1 MNRFPYPTM
10 RDHFDLRAYF
20 VVGPD
25 DTKGRPVTDVVAAAL
40 RGGATFI
47 QLRAKHADTRDL
59 TAMAEAIAAVI
70 AQAGKADTVAFVIDD
85 RVDAAWQCRELGIKV
100 DGVRDLTAMAEAIA
114 AVIAQAGKAD
124 TVAFVIDDRVDAA
137 WQCRELGIKVDGVHI
152 GQDDMAPGQARAL
165 LGPDAIIGLSAETL
179 PHIEAA
185 NALPSG
191 TIDYIGAGPL
201 HYTATKPDAAAVEAD
216 GTKHALGIAGAQ
228 LLCEASRYPVVVG
241 GGVHADD
248 VPALARTA
256 ADGWFVVSAI
266 AAADDPERATREL
279 VQAWTAVR
287 GAARHGVAASAASH
301 PQSDVAAPLQCGA
314 AMFDVEQPHGLP
326 PVLTVAGSDSSG
338 GAGIQADLKTMLANG
353 VFGMSAITS
362 LTAQNTTGVRAVQ
375 NADPSILAD
384 QIDAVFEDI
393 PPMAVKI
400 GMVSSAALIETI
412 ADRLTAHQARNIV
425 LDPVMVATSGAKLI
439 DDDAVAALTTRL
451 FPLATVITPN
461 MPETEALLAQAMQER
476 TSEDDTESARLL
488 SEGIRTEADMET
500 AGRTITP
507 NMPETEA
514 LLAQAMQERTSEDDT
529 ESARLLSEGIR
540 TEADMETAG
549 RTLAKHFGCA
559 VLVKGGHGIKDAND
573 VLVEP
578 DGTATWFTSP
588 RIDNPNTH
596 GTGCTLSSAIAS
608 HLALGETLP
617 QAVRSAKEYLTGAL
631 AEQLDLGHGAGPMD
645 HAWRWR

>member
-10 RDHFDLRAYF
+10 RDRFDLRAYF

-25 DTKGRPVTDVVAAAL
+25 DTKGRPVADVVAAAL

-47 QLRAKHADTRDL
+47 QLRAKHAD
-59 TAMAEAIAAVI
+59 A
-70 AQAGKADTVAFVIDD
+70 
-85 RVDAAWQCRELGIKV
+85 RE
-100 DGVRDLTAMAEAIA
+100 LTAMAEAIA

-152 GQDDMAPGQARAL
+152 GQDDMAPEQARAL

-179 PHIEAA
+179 PHIKTA
-185 NALPSG
+185 NALPDG

-279 VQAWTAVR
+279 LQAWTAVR
-287 GAARHGVAASAASH
+287 GDARHGVAASAASH
-301 PQSDVAAPLQCGA
+301 LQSDAAAPPQCGA
-314 AMFDVEQPHGLP
+314 AMFDVKQPHGLP

-375 NADPSILAD
+375 NADLAILAD

-412 ADRLTAHQARNIV
+412 ADRLTAHQVRNIV

-461 MPETEALLAQAMQER
+461 MPETEALLEQALQER
-476 TSEDDTESARLL
+476 SSANDDPAARLL
-488 SEGIRTEADMET
+488 SEGIRAEADMET
-500 AGRTITP
+500 A
-507 NMPETEA
+507 A
-514 LLAQAMQERTSEDDT
+514 
-529 ESARLLSEGIR
+529 
-540 TEADMETAG
+540 
-549 RTLAKHFGCA
+549 RTLAEHFGCA
-559 VLVKGGHGIKDAND
+559 VLVKGGHGVKDAND

-578 DGTATWFTSP
+578 DGAVTWFTSP

-617 QAVRSAKEYLTGAL
+617 QAVRSAKDYLTGAL

>member
-10 RDHFDLRAYF
+10 RECFDLRAYF

-40 RGGATFI
+40 RGGATFV
-47 QLRAKHADTRDL
+47 QLRAKHADAREL
-59 TAMAEAIAAVI
+59 TDMARAIANVI
-70 AQAGKADTVAFVIDD
+70 DSAGKADTVAFVIDD
-85 RVDAAWQCRELGIKV
+85 RTDVAWQCRQLGIK
-100 DGVRDLTAMAEAIA
+100 I
-114 AVIAQAGKAD
+114 
-124 TVAFVIDDRVDAA
+124 
-137 WQCRELGIKVDGVHI
+137 DGVHI
-152 GQDDMAPGQARAL
+152 GQDDMMPEQARAM

-179 PHIEAA
+179 QHIATA
-185 NALPSG
+185 NALPDG
-191 TIDYIGAGPL
+191 VVDYIGAGPL
-201 HYTATKPDAAAVEAD
+201 HYTATKPEAAAVEAD

-228 LLCEASRYPVVVG
+228 SLCDASRYPVVVG
-241 GGVHADD
+241 GGVHTDD
-248 VPALARTA
+248 IPALARTTA
-256 ADGWFVVSAI
+256 AGWFVVSAI
-266 AAADDPERATREL
+266 AAADDPESATRQL
-279 VQAWTAVR
+279 ISAWTAIR
-287 GAARHGVAASAASH
+287 GEQRHGYAAAGI
-301 PQSDVAAPLQCGA
+301 AAPTASSSIPFLPHWRTK
-314 AMFDVEQPHGLP
+314 QPHGLP

-338 GAGIQADLKTMLANG
+338 GAGIQADLKTMMANG

-362 LTAQNTTGVRAVQ
+362 LTAQNTTGVRDVQ
-375 NADPSILAD
+375 NAEPHVLAE

-400 GMVSSAALIETI
+400 GMVSSADLIETI
-412 ADRLTAHQARNIV
+412 AERLSAHQARNIV

-439 DDDAVAALTTRL
+439 DDDAVAALTSKL

-461 MPETEALLAQAMQER
+461 MPETEALLEQALQER
-476 TSEDDTESARLL
+476 SSADDAPAARLL
-488 SEGIRTEADMET
+488 SAGIRTEADME
-500 AGRTITP
+500 
-507 NMPETEA
+507 M
-514 LLAQAMQERTSEDDT
+514 
-529 ESARLLSEGIR
+529 
-540 TEADMETAG
+540 AG
-549 RTLAKHFGCA
+549 RTLAEHFGCA
-559 VLVKGGHGIKDAND
+559 VLVKGGHGVKDAND

-617 QAVRSAKEYLTGAL
+617 QAVRSAKDYLTGAL

>member
-10 RDHFDLRAYF
+10 RDRFDLRAYF

-25 DTKGRPVTDVVAAAL
+25 DTKGRPVADVVAAAL

-47 QLRAKHADTRDL
+47 QLRAKHAD
-59 TAMAEAIAAVI
+59 A
-70 AQAGKADTVAFVIDD
+70 
-85 RVDAAWQCRELGIKV
+85 RE
-100 DGVRDLTAMAEAIA
+100 LTAMAEAIA

-152 GQDDMAPGQARAL
+152 GQDDMAPEQARAL
-165 LGPDAIIGLSAETL
+165 IGPDAIIGLSAETL

-256 ADGWFVVSAI
+256 AAGWFVVSTI

-279 VQAWTAVR
+279 LQAWIAVR
-287 GAARHGVAASAASH
+287 GDARHGVAASAASH
-301 PQSDVAAPLQCGA
+301 PQSDVAAPPQCGA
-314 AMFDVEQPHGLP
+314 AMFDVKQPHGLP

-338 GAGIQADLKTMLANG
+338 GAGIQADLKTMMANG

-375 NADPSILAD
+375 NADPAILAD

-412 ADRLTAHQARNIV
+412 ADRLTAHQAQNIV

-500 AGRTITP
+500 AGRT
-507 NMPETEA
+507 
-514 LLAQAMQERTSEDDT
+514 
-529 ESARLLSEGIR
+529 
-540 TEADMETAG
+540 
-549 RTLAKHFGCA
+549 LAKHFGCA

-578 DGTATWFTSP
+578 DGTVTWFTSP

-631 AEQLDLGHGAGPMD
+631 AEQLDLGHGSGPMD

>member
-1 MNRFPYPTM
+1 MNRSPYPTM
-10 RDHFDLRAYF
+10 RDRFDLRAYF

-25 DTKGRPVTDVVAAAL
+25 DTKGRPVADVVATAL

-47 QLRAKHADTRDL
+47 QLRAKHAD
-59 TAMAEAIAAVI
+59 A
-70 AQAGKADTVAFVIDD
+70 
-85 RVDAAWQCRELGIKV
+85 
-100 DGVRDLTAMAEAIA
+100 RDLTAMAEAIA

-152 GQDDMAPGQARAL
+152 GQDDMAPEQARAL

-185 NALPSG
+185 NALPSS

-248 VPALARTA
+248 VPTLARTA
-256 ADGWFVVSAI
+256 AAGWFVVSAI

-287 GAARHGVAASAASH
+287 GATRHGLAASAASH
-301 PQSDVAAPLQCGA
+301 PQSEVAAPLQCGA

-500 AGRTITP
+500 AGRT
-507 NMPETEA
+507 
-514 LLAQAMQERTSEDDT
+514 
-529 ESARLLSEGIR
+529 
-540 TEADMETAG
+540 
-549 RTLAKHFGCA
+549 LAKHFGCA

>member
-10 RDHFDLRAYF
+10 RDRFDLRAYF

-25 DTKGRPVTDVVAAAL
+25 DTKGRPVADVVAAAL

-47 QLRAKHADTRDL
+47 QLRAKHAD
-59 TAMAEAIAAVI
+59 A
-70 AQAGKADTVAFVIDD
+70 
-85 RVDAAWQCRELGIKV
+85 RE
-100 DGVRDLTAMAEAIA
+100 LTAMAEAIA

-152 GQDDMAPGQARAL
+152 GQDDMAPEQARAL
-165 LGPDAIIGLSAETL
+165 IGPDAIIGLSAETL

-241 GGVHADD
+241 DGVHADD

-256 ADGWFVVSAI
+256 AAGWFVVSAI

-279 VQAWTAVR
+279 LQAWIAVR
-287 GAARHGVAASAASH
+287 VDARHGVAASAASH
-301 PQSDVAAPLQCGA
+301 PQSDVAAPPQCGA
-314 AMFDVEQPHGLP
+314 AMFDVKQPHGLP

-338 GAGIQADLKTMLANG
+338 GAGIQADLKTMLSNG

-375 NADPSILAD
+375 NADPAILAD

-412 ADRLTAHQARNIV
+412 ADRLTAHQAQNIV

-500 AGRTITP
+500 AGRT
-507 NMPETEA
+507 
-514 LLAQAMQERTSEDDT
+514 
-529 ESARLLSEGIR
+529 
-540 TEADMETAG
+540 
-549 RTLAKHFGCA
+549 LAKHFGCA

-578 DGTATWFTSP
+578 DGTVTWFTSP

-617 QAVRSAKEYLTGAL
+617 QAVRSAKDYLTGAL
-631 AEQLDLGHGAGPMD
+631 AEQLDLGHGSGPMD

>member
-10 RDHFDLRAYF
+10 RDRFDLRAYF

-25 DTKGRPVTDVVAAAL
+25 DTKGRPVADVVAAAL

-47 QLRAKHADTRDL
+47 QLRAKHADARN
-59 TAMAEAIAAVI
+59 
-70 AQAGKADTVAFVIDD
+70 
-85 RVDAAWQCRELGIKV
+85 
-100 DGVRDLTAMAEAIA
+100 LTAMAEAIA

-152 GQDDMAPGQARAL
+152 GQDDMAPEQARAL
-165 LGPDAIIGLSAETL
+165 LGPDAVIGLSAETL

-191 TIDYIGAGPL
+191 AIDYIGAGPL

-256 ADGWFVVSAI
+256 AAGWFVVSAI

-279 VQAWTAVR
+279 LQAWTAVR
-287 GAARHGVAASAASH
+287 GDARHGVATSAASH

-314 AMFDVEQPHGLP
+314 AMFDVKQPRGLP

-375 NADPSILAD
+375 NADPAILAD

-461 MPETEALLAQAMQER
+461 MPETEALLAQIMQER
-476 TSEDDTESARLL
+476 TSEDDTESTRLL

-500 AGRTITP
+500 A
-507 NMPETEA
+507 A
-514 LLAQAMQERTSEDDT
+514 
-529 ESARLLSEGIR
+529 
-540 TEADMETAG
+540 
-549 RTLAKHFGCA
+549 RTLAEHFGCA

-578 DGTATWFTSP
+578 DGTVTWFTSP

-617 QAVRSAKEYLTGAL
+617 QAVRSAKDYLTGAL
-631 AEQLDLGHGAGPMD
+631 AEQLDLGHGSGPMD

>member
-1 MNRFPYPTM
+1 
-10 RDHFDLRAYF
+10 
-20 VVGPD
+20 
-25 DTKGRPVTDVVAAAL
+25 
-40 RGGATFI
+40 
-47 QLRAKHADTRDL
+47 
-59 TAMAEAIAAVI
+59 
-70 AQAGKADTVAFVIDD
+70 
-85 RVDAAWQCRELGIKV
+85 
-100 DGVRDLTAMAEAIA
+100 
-114 AVIAQAGKAD
+114 
-124 TVAFVIDDRVDAA
+124 
-137 WQCRELGIKVDGVHI
+137 
-152 GQDDMAPGQARAL
+152 MAPEQARAL

-185 NALPSG
+185 NALPSS

-248 VPALARTA
+248 VPTLARTA
-256 ADGWFVVSAI
+256 AAGWFVVSAI

-279 VQAWTAVR
+279 LQAWTAVR
-287 GAARHGVAASAASH
+287 GDARHGVATSAASH

-314 AMFDVEQPHGLP
+314 AMFDVKQPHGLP

-375 NADPSILAD
+375 NADPAILAD

-461 MPETEALLAQAMQER
+461 MPETEALLAQVMQDR

-500 AGRTITP
+500 A
-507 NMPETEA
+507 A
-514 LLAQAMQERTSEDDT
+514 
-529 ESARLLSEGIR
+529 
-540 TEADMETAG
+540 
-549 RTLAKHFGCA
+549 RTLAEHFGCA

>member
-10 RDHFDLRAYF
+10 RDRFDLRAYF

-25 DTKGRPVTDVVAAAL
+25 DTKGRPVADVVAAAL

-47 QLRAKHADTRDL
+47 QLRAKHAD
-59 TAMAEAIAAVI
+59 A
-70 AQAGKADTVAFVIDD
+70 
-85 RVDAAWQCRELGIKV
+85 
-100 DGVRDLTAMAEAIA
+100 RDLTAMAEAIA

-152 GQDDMAPGQARAL
+152 GQDDMAPEQARAL
-165 LGPDAIIGLSAETL
+165 LGPDAIIGLSAEIL
-179 PHIEAA
+179 PHIKTA
-185 NALPSG
+185 NTLPDG

-279 VQAWTAVR
+279 LQAWIAVR
-287 GAARHGVAASAASH
+287 GDARHGVAASAASH
-301 PQSDVAAPLQCGA
+301 LQSDAAAPPQCGA
-314 AMFDVEQPHGLP
+314 AMFDVKQPHGLP

-461 MPETEALLAQAMQER
+461 MPETEALLEQALQER
-476 TSEDDTESARLL
+476 SSANDDPAARLL
-488 SEGIRTEADMET
+488 SEGIRAEADMET
-500 AGRTITP
+500 A
-507 NMPETEA
+507 A
-514 LLAQAMQERTSEDDT
+514 
-529 ESARLLSEGIR
+529 
-540 TEADMETAG
+540 
-549 RTLAKHFGCA
+549 RTLAEHFGCA
-559 VLVKGGHGIKDAND
+559 VLVKGGHGVKDAND

-617 QAVRSAKEYLTGAL
+617 QAVRSAKDYLTGAL
-631 AEQLDLGHGAGPMD
+631 AEQLDLGHGSGPMD
-645 HAWRWR
+645 HAWRWH

>member
-10 RDHFDLRAYF
+10 RDRFDLRAYF

-25 DTKGRPVTDVVAAAL
+25 DTKGRPVADVVAAAL

-47 QLRAKHADTRDL
+47 QLRAKHAD
-59 TAMAEAIAAVI
+59 A
-70 AQAGKADTVAFVIDD
+70 
-85 RVDAAWQCRELGIKV
+85 RE
-100 DGVRDLTAMAEAIA
+100 LTAMAEAIA

-152 GQDDMAPGQARAL
+152 GQDDMAPEQARAL
-165 LGPDAIIGLSAETL
+165 LGPDAVIGLSAETL

-191 TIDYIGAGPL
+191 AIDYIGAGPL

-248 VPALARTA
+248 VPALTRTA
-256 ADGWFVVSAI
+256 AAGWFVVSAI

-279 VQAWTAVR
+279 LQAWTAVR
-287 GAARHGVAASAASH
+287 GDARHGVATSAASH

-314 AMFDVEQPHGLP
+314 AMFDVKQPHGLP

-338 GAGIQADLKTMLANG
+338 GAGIQADLKTMLSNG

-375 NADPSILAD
+375 NADPAILAD
-384 QIDAVFEDI
+384 Q
-393 PPMAVKI
+393 
-400 GMVSSAALIETI
+400 
-412 ADRLTAHQARNIV
+412 
-425 LDPVMVATSGAKLI
+425 ATSGAKLI

-461 MPETEALLAQAMQER
+461 MPETEALLAQAMQEH

-500 AGRTITP
+500 AGH
-507 NMPETEA
+507 
-514 LLAQAMQERTSEDDT
+514 
-529 ESARLLSEGIR
+529 
-540 TEADMETAG
+540 
-549 RTLAKHFGCA
+549 TLAKHFGCA

-631 AEQLDLGHGAGPMD
+631 AEQLDLGHGSGPMD

>member
-1 MNRFPYPTM
+1 MNRSPYPTM
-10 RDHFDLRAYF
+10 RDRFDLRAYF

-25 DTKGRPVTDVVAAAL
+25 DTKGRPVADVVATAL

-47 QLRAKHADTRDL
+47 QLRAKHAD
-59 TAMAEAIAAVI
+59 A
-70 AQAGKADTVAFVIDD
+70 
-85 RVDAAWQCRELGIKV
+85 
-100 DGVRDLTAMAEAIA
+100 RDLTAMAEAIA

-179 PHIEAA
+179 PRIEAA

-500 AGRTITP
+500 AGRT
-507 NMPETEA
+507 
-514 LLAQAMQERTSEDDT
+514 
-529 ESARLLSEGIR
+529 
-540 TEADMETAG
+540 
-549 RTLAKHFGCA
+549 LAKHFGCA

>member
-10 RDHFDLRAYF
+10 RDRFDLRAYF

-25 DTKGRPVTDVVAAAL
+25 DTKGRPVADVVAAAL

-47 QLRAKHADTRDL
+47 QLRAKHADT
-59 TAMAEAIAAVI
+59 
-70 AQAGKADTVAFVIDD
+70 
-85 RVDAAWQCRELGIKV
+85 
-100 DGVRDLTAMAEAIA
+100 RDLTAMAEAIA

-216 GTKHALGIAGAQ
+216 GIKHALGIAGAQ

-375 NADPSILAD
+375 NADPSILSD

-451 FPLATVITPN
+451 FPLATV
-461 MPETEALLAQAMQER
+461 
-476 TSEDDTESARLL
+476 
-488 SEGIRTEADMET
+488 
-500 AGRTITP
+500 ITP

>member
-10 RDHFDLRAYF
+10 RDRFDLRAYF

-25 DTKGRPVTDVVAAAL
+25 DTKGRPVADVVAAAL

-47 QLRAKHADTRDL
+47 QLRAKHAD
-59 TAMAEAIAAVI
+59 A
-70 AQAGKADTVAFVIDD
+70 
-85 RVDAAWQCRELGIKV
+85 RE
-100 DGVRDLTAMAEAIA
+100 LTAMAEAIA

-152 GQDDMAPGQARAL
+152 GQDDMAPEQARAL

-248 VPALARTA
+248 VPTLARTA

-279 VQAWTAVR
+279 LQAWTAVR
-287 GAARHGVAASAASH
+287 GDARHGVATSAASH
-301 PQSDVAAPLQCGA
+301 PQSDVAAPPQCGA
-314 AMFDVEQPHGLP
+314 AMFDVKQPHGLP

-338 GAGIQADLKTMLANG
+338 GAGIQADLKTMLSNG

-375 NADPSILAD
+375 NADPAILAD

-439 DDDAVAALTTRL
+439 DDDAVAALTSKL

-461 MPETEALLAQAMQER
+461 MPETEALLEQALQER
-476 TSEDDTESARLL
+476 SSANDAPAARLL
-488 SEGIRTEADMET
+488 SEGIRAEADMET
-500 AGRTITP
+500 A
-507 NMPETEA
+507 A
-514 LLAQAMQERTSEDDT
+514 
-529 ESARLLSEGIR
+529 
-540 TEADMETAG
+540 
-549 RTLAKHFGCA
+549 RTLAEHFGCA
-559 VLVKGGHGIKDAND
+559 VLVKGGHGVKDAND

-578 DGTATWFTSP
+578 DGAVTWFTSP

-617 QAVRSAKEYLTGAL
+617 QAVRSAKDYLTGAL
-631 AEQLDLGHGAGPMD
+631 AEQLDLGHGSGPMD

>member
-10 RDHFDLRAYF
+10 RDRFDLRAYF

-25 DTKGRPVTDVVAAAL
+25 DTKGRPVADVVAAAL

-47 QLRAKHADTRDL
+47 QLRAKHAD
-59 TAMAEAIAAVI
+59 A
-70 AQAGKADTVAFVIDD
+70 
-85 RVDAAWQCRELGIKV
+85 
-100 DGVRDLTAMAEAIA
+100 RDLTAMAEAIA

-201 HYTATKPDAAAVEAD
+201 HYTATKPDAAAIEAD

-500 AGRTITP
+500 AGRT
-507 NMPETEA
+507 
-514 LLAQAMQERTSEDDT
+514 
-529 ESARLLSEGIR
+529 
-540 TEADMETAG
+540 
-549 RTLAKHFGCA
+549 LAKHFGCA

>member
-10 RDHFDLRAYF
+10 RDRFDLRAYF

-25 DTKGRPVTDVVAAAL
+25 DTKGRPVADVVAAAL

-47 QLRAKHADTRDL
+47 QLRAKHAD
-59 TAMAEAIAAVI
+59 A
-70 AQAGKADTVAFVIDD
+70 
-85 RVDAAWQCRELGIKV
+85 RE
-100 DGVRDLTAMAEAIA
+100 LTAMAEAIA

-185 NALPSG
+185 NALPSS

-375 NADPSILAD
+375 NADPAILAD

-461 MPETEALLAQAMQER
+461 MPETEALLAQVMQDR

-500 AGRTITP
+500 A
-507 NMPETEA
+507 A
-514 LLAQAMQERTSEDDT
+514 
-529 ESARLLSEGIR
+529 
-540 TEADMETAG
+540 
-549 RTLAKHFGCA
+549 RTLAEHFGCA

>member
-10 RDHFDLRAYF
+10 RDRFDLRAYF

-25 DTKGRPVTDVVAAAL
+25 DTKGRPVADVVAAAL

-47 QLRAKHADTRDL
+47 QLRAKHAD
-59 TAMAEAIAAVI
+59 A
-70 AQAGKADTVAFVIDD
+70 
-85 RVDAAWQCRELGIKV
+85 RE
-100 DGVRDLTAMAEAIA
+100 LTAMAEAIA

-152 GQDDMAPGQARAL
+152 GQDDMAPEQARAL

-179 PHIEAA
+179 PHIKTA
-185 NALPSG
+185 NALPDG

-279 VQAWTAVR
+279 LQAWIAVR
-287 GAARHGVAASAASH
+287 GDARHGVAASAASH
-301 PQSDVAAPLQCGA
+301 LQSDAAAPPQCGA
-314 AMFDVEQPHGLP
+314 AMFDVKQPHGLP

-375 NADPSILAD
+375 NADLAILAD

-461 MPETEALLAQAMQER
+461 MPETEALLEQAMQER

-500 AGRTITP
+500 A
-507 NMPETEA
+507 A
-514 LLAQAMQERTSEDDT
+514 
-529 ESARLLSEGIR
+529 
-540 TEADMETAG
+540 
-549 RTLAKHFGCA
+549 RTLAEHFGCA

-578 DGTATWFTSP
+578 DGTVTWFTSP

-617 QAVRSAKEYLTGAL
+617 QAVRSAKDYLTGAL
-631 AEQLDLGHGAGPMD
+631 AEQLDLGHGSGPMD

>member
-10 RDHFDLRAYF
+10 RDRFDLRAYF

-25 DTKGRPVTDVVAAAL
+25 DTKGRPVADVVAAAL

-47 QLRAKHADTRDL
+47 QLRAKHAD
-59 TAMAEAIAAVI
+59 A
-70 AQAGKADTVAFVIDD
+70 
-85 RVDAAWQCRELGIKV
+85 RE
-100 DGVRDLTAMAEAIA
+100 LTAMAEAIA

-152 GQDDMAPGQARAL
+152 GQDDMAPEQARAL
-165 LGPDAIIGLSAETL
+165 IGPDAIIGLSAETL

-256 ADGWFVVSAI
+256 AAGWFVVSAI

-279 VQAWTAVR
+279 LQAWIAVR
-287 GAARHGVAASAASH
+287 GDARHGVAASAASH
-301 PQSDVAAPLQCGA
+301 PQSDVAAPPQCGA
-314 AMFDVEQPHGLP
+314 AMFDVKQPHGLP

-338 GAGIQADLKTMLANG
+338 GAGIQADLKTMLSNG

-375 NADPSILAD
+375 NADPAILAD

-412 ADRLTAHQARNIV
+412 ADRLTAHQAQNIV

-500 AGRTITP
+500 AGRT
-507 NMPETEA
+507 
-514 LLAQAMQERTSEDDT
+514 
-529 ESARLLSEGIR
+529 
-540 TEADMETAG
+540 
-549 RTLAKHFGCA
+549 LAKHFGCA

-578 DGTATWFTSP
+578 DGTVTWFTSP

>member
-10 RDHFDLRAYF
+10 RDRFDLRAYF

-25 DTKGRPVTDVVAAAL
+25 DTKGRPVADVVAAAL

-47 QLRAKHADTRDL
+47 QLRAKHAD
-59 TAMAEAIAAVI
+59 A
-70 AQAGKADTVAFVIDD
+70 
-85 RVDAAWQCRELGIKV
+85 
-100 DGVRDLTAMAEAIA
+100 RDLTAMAEAIA

-152 GQDDMAPGQARAL
+152 GQDDIAPEQARAL
-165 LGPDAIIGLSAETL
+165 LGPDAIIGLSAEIL
-179 PHIEAA
+179 PHIKTA
-185 NALPSG
+185 NALPDG

-279 VQAWTAVR
+279 LQAWIAVR
-287 GAARHGVAASAASH
+287 GDARHGVAASAASH
-301 PQSDVAAPLQCGA
+301 LQSDAAAPPQCGA
-314 AMFDVEQPHGLP
+314 AMFDVKQPHGLP

-461 MPETEALLAQAMQER
+461 MPETEALLEQALQER
-476 TSEDDTESARLL
+476 SSANDDPAARLL
-488 SEGIRTEADMET
+488 SEGIRAEADMET
-500 AGRTITP
+500 A
-507 NMPETEA
+507 A
-514 LLAQAMQERTSEDDT
+514 
-529 ESARLLSEGIR
+529 
-540 TEADMETAG
+540 
-549 RTLAKHFGCA
+549 RTLAEHFGCA
-559 VLVKGGHGIKDAND
+559 VLVKGGHGVKDAND

-617 QAVRSAKEYLTGAL
+617 QAVRSAKDYLTGAL
-631 AEQLDLGHGAGPMD
+631 AEQLDLGHGSGPMD
-645 HAWRWR
+645 HAWRWH

>member
-10 RDHFDLRAYF
+10 RDRFDLRAYF

-25 DTKGRPVTDVVAAAL
+25 DTKGRPVADVVAAAL

-47 QLRAKHADTRDL
+47 QLRAKHAD
-59 TAMAEAIAAVI
+59 A
-70 AQAGKADTVAFVIDD
+70 
-85 RVDAAWQCRELGIKV
+85 
-100 DGVRDLTAMAEAIA
+100 RDLTAMAEAIA

-152 GQDDMAPGQARAL
+152 GQDDMMPEQARAM
-165 LGPDAIIGLSAETL
+165 LGPDAIIGLSAEIL
-179 PHIEAA
+179 PHIKTA
-185 NALPSG
+185 NALPDG

-279 VQAWTAVR
+279 LQAWIAVR
-287 GAARHGVAASAASH
+287 GDARHGVAASAASH
-301 PQSDVAAPLQCGA
+301 LQSDAAAPPQCGA
-314 AMFDVEQPHGLP
+314 AMFDVKQPHGLP

-375 NADPSILAD
+375 NADPAILAD

-461 MPETEALLAQAMQER
+461 MPETEALLAQVMQDR

-500 AGRTITP
+500 A
-507 NMPETEA
+507 A
-514 LLAQAMQERTSEDDT
+514 
-529 ESARLLSEGIR
+529 
-540 TEADMETAG
+540 
-549 RTLAKHFGCA
+549 RTLAEHFGCA

-645 HAWRWR
+645 HTWRWR

>member
-10 RDHFDLRAYF
+10 RDRFDLRAYF

-25 DTKGRPVTDVVAAAL
+25 DTKGRPVADVVAAAL

-47 QLRAKHADTRDL
+47 QLRAKHAD
-59 TAMAEAIAAVI
+59 A
-70 AQAGKADTVAFVIDD
+70 
-85 RVDAAWQCRELGIKV
+85 RE
-100 DGVRDLTAMAEAIA
+100 LTAMAEAIA

-152 GQDDMAPGQARAL
+152 GQDDMAPEQARAL
-165 LGPDAIIGLSAETL
+165 FGPDAIIGLSAETL

-256 ADGWFVVSAI
+256 AAGWFVVSAI

-279 VQAWTAVR
+279 LQAWTAVR
-287 GAARHGVAASAASH
+287 GDARHGVATSAASH
-301 PQSDVAAPLQCGA
+301 PQSDVAAPPQCGA
-314 AMFDVEQPHGLP
+314 AMFDVKQPHGLP

-338 GAGIQADLKTMLANG
+338 GAGIQADLKTMLSNG

-375 NADPSILAD
+375 NADPAILAD

-439 DDDAVAALTTRL
+439 DDDAVAALTSKL

-461 MPETEALLAQAMQER
+461 MPETEALLEQALQER
-476 TSEDDTESARLL
+476 SSANDAPAARLL
-488 SEGIRTEADMET
+488 SEGIRAEADMET
-500 AGRTITP
+500 A
-507 NMPETEA
+507 A
-514 LLAQAMQERTSEDDT
+514 
-529 ESARLLSEGIR
+529 
-540 TEADMETAG
+540 
-549 RTLAKHFGCA
+549 RTLAEHFGCA
-559 VLVKGGHGIKDAND
+559 VLVKGGHGVKDAND

-578 DGTATWFTSP
+578 DGAVTWFTSP

-617 QAVRSAKEYLTGAL
+617 QAVRSAKDYLTGAL
-631 AEQLDLGHGAGPMD
+631 AEQLDLGHGSGPMD

>member
-1 MNRFPYPTM
+1 MNRSPYPTM
-10 RDHFDLRAYF
+10 RDRFDLRAYF

-25 DTKGRPVTDVVAAAL
+25 DTKGRPVADVVATAL

-47 QLRAKHADTRDL
+47 QLRAKHAD
-59 TAMAEAIAAVI
+59 A
-70 AQAGKADTVAFVIDD
+70 
-85 RVDAAWQCRELGIKV
+85 
-100 DGVRDLTAMAEAIA
+100 RDLTAMAEAIA

-201 HYTATKPDAAAVEAD
+201 HYTVTKPDAAAVEAD

-266 AAADDPERATREL
+266 AAADNPERATREL

-500 AGRTITP
+500 AGRT
-507 NMPETEA
+507 
-514 LLAQAMQERTSEDDT
+514 
-529 ESARLLSEGIR
+529 
-540 TEADMETAG
+540 
-549 RTLAKHFGCA
+549 LAKHFGCA

>member
-10 RDHFDLRAYF
+10 RDRFDLRAYF
-20 VVGPD
+20 VVGSD
-25 DTKGRPVTDVVAAAL
+25 DTKGRPVADVVAAAL

-47 QLRAKHADTRDL
+47 QLRAKHADARDL
-59 TAMAEAIAAVI
+59 TAMAES
-70 AQAGKADTVAFVIDD
+70 
-85 RVDAAWQCRELGIKV
+85 
-100 DGVRDLTAMAEAIA
+100 IA

-152 GQDDMAPGQARAL
+152 GQDDMAPEQARAL
-165 LGPDAIIGLSAETL
+165 LGPDAIIGLSAEIL
-179 PHIEAA
+179 PHIKTA
-185 NALPSG
+185 NALPDG

-279 VQAWTAVR
+279 LQAWIAVR
-287 GAARHGVAASAASH
+287 GDARHGVAASAASH
-301 PQSDVAAPLQCGA
+301 LQSDAAAPPQCGA
-314 AMFDVEQPHGLP
+314 AMFDVKQPHGLP

-461 MPETEALLAQAMQER
+461 MPETEALLEQALQER
-476 TSEDDTESARLL
+476 SSANDDPAARLL
-488 SEGIRTEADMET
+488 SEGIRAEADMET
-500 AGRTITP
+500 A
-507 NMPETEA
+507 A
-514 LLAQAMQERTSEDDT
+514 
-529 ESARLLSEGIR
+529 
-540 TEADMETAG
+540 
-549 RTLAKHFGCA
+549 RTLAEHFGCA
-559 VLVKGGHGIKDAND
+559 VLVKGGHGVKDAND

-617 QAVRSAKEYLTGAL
+617 QAVRSAKDYLTGAL
-631 AEQLDLGHGAGPMD
+631 AEQLDLGHGSGPMD
-645 HAWRWR
+645 HAWRWH

>member
-1 MNRFPYPTM
+1 MNRSPYPTM
-10 RDHFDLRAYF
+10 RDRFDLRAYF

-25 DTKGRPVTDVVAAAL
+25 DTKGRPVADVVAAAL

-47 QLRAKHADTRDL
+47 QLRAKHADARDL

-85 RVDAAWQCRELGIKV
+85 RVDV
-100 DGVRDLTAMAEAIA
+100 
-114 AVIAQAGKAD
+114 
-124 TVAFVIDDRVDAA
+124 A

-152 GQDDMAPGQARAL
+152 GQDDMAPEQARAL

-500 AGRTITP
+500 AGRT
-507 NMPETEA
+507 
-514 LLAQAMQERTSEDDT
+514 
-529 ESARLLSEGIR
+529 
-540 TEADMETAG
+540 
-549 RTLAKHFGCA
+549 LAKHFGCA

>member
-10 RDHFDLRAYF
+10 RDRFDLRAYF

-25 DTKGRPVTDVVAAAL
+25 DTKGRPVADVVAAAL

-47 QLRAKHADTRDL
+47 QLRAKHADARDL
-59 TAMAEAIAAVI
+59 TAMAES
-70 AQAGKADTVAFVIDD
+70 
-85 RVDAAWQCRELGIKV
+85 
-100 DGVRDLTAMAEAIA
+100 IA

-152 GQDDMAPGQARAL
+152 GQDDMMPEQARAM

-179 PHIEAA
+179 PHIKTA
-185 NALPSG
+185 NALPDG

-279 VQAWTAVR
+279 LQAWIAVR
-287 GAARHGVAASAASH
+287 GDARHGVAAPAASH
-301 PQSDVAAPLQCGA
+301 LQSDAAAPPQCGA
-314 AMFDVEQPHGLP
+314 AMFDVKQPHGLP

-461 MPETEALLAQAMQER
+461 MPETEALLEQALQER
-476 TSEDDTESARLL
+476 SSANDDPAARLL
-488 SEGIRTEADMET
+488 SEGIRAEADMET
-500 AGRTITP
+500 A
-507 NMPETEA
+507 A
-514 LLAQAMQERTSEDDT
+514 
-529 ESARLLSEGIR
+529 
-540 TEADMETAG
+540 
-549 RTLAKHFGCA
+549 RTLAEHFGCA
-559 VLVKGGHGIKDAND
+559 VLVKGGHGVKDAND

-617 QAVRSAKEYLTGAL
+617 QAVRSAKDYLTGAL
-631 AEQLDLGHGAGPMD
+631 AEQLDLGHGSGPMD
-645 HAWRWR
+645 HAWRWH

>member
-1 MNRFPYPTM
+1 MNRSPYPTM
-10 RDHFDLRAYF
+10 RDRFDLRAYF

-25 DTKGRPVTDVVAAAL
+25 DTKGRPVADVVATAL

-47 QLRAKHADTRDL
+47 QLRAKHAD
-59 TAMAEAIAAVI
+59 A
-70 AQAGKADTVAFVIDD
+70 
-85 RVDAAWQCRELGIKV
+85 
-100 DGVRDLTAMAEAIA
+100 RDLTAMAEAIA

-248 VPALARTA
+248 VPVLARTA
-256 ADGWFVVSAI
+256 AAGWFVVSAI

-279 VQAWTAVR
+279 LQAWTAVR
-287 GAARHGVAASAASH
+287 GDARHGVAASTASH
-301 PQSDVAAPLQCGA
+301 PQSDVAAHPQCDTA
-314 AMFDVEQPHGLP
+314 RFNVKQPHGLP

-439 DDDAVAALTTRL
+439 DDDAVAALTSKL

-461 MPETEALLAQAMQER
+461 MPETEALLEQALQER
-476 TSEDDTESARLL
+476 SSANDAPAARLL
-488 SEGIRTEADMET
+488 SEGIRAEADMET
-500 AGRTITP
+500 A
-507 NMPETEA
+507 A
-514 LLAQAMQERTSEDDT
+514 
-529 ESARLLSEGIR
+529 
-540 TEADMETAG
+540 
-549 RTLAKHFGCA
+549 RTLAEYFGCA